1 MGLSNELIR
10 QFVQITND
18 EKRVS
23 TESILYG
30 TVILKGDGRQYVQ
43 LDGSDVLT
51 PVLSTADIKD
61 GERVTVLL
69 KDHSA
74 IVIGNVSSPSASSK
88 DLAET
93 NKNVVGA
100 AKTATNYIKYSDED
114 GLVVGNM
121 ASDVLGQ
128 NVQIISDAVNIRNG
142 RTILASYSDDEIY
155 LGKNS
160 KKSIIDLCNGSAQMS
175 YVSDSTTGLPYFE
188 IKSGE
193 NLRLSAIYTEPGGRK
208 GITGMSLRSIGRDG
222 DTDYA
227 DSHWQVSS
235 RIQDGDNS
243 TLAMASGEAG
253 VIWLYTI
260 AKGEAQLKVDGQN
273 STIEMIGKVTIR
285 DSESGEVGC
294 AITGGVAT
302 LVDVKTKSGASLK
315 TLDPP
320 KKYTY
325 TFSGVSV
332 TVWESQLIVRIKVT
346 GATEAELATK
356 SGYISIASLKAT
368 GMTPAVKK
376 IWVQTNYEVSL
387 RLNASKGKIEIG
399 YSAKN
404 GTSANIPSGTAI
416 SIDETFLLI

>member
-1 MGLSNELIR
+1 M
-10 QFVQITND
+10 
-18 EKRVS
+18 K
-23 TESILYG
+23 Y
-30 TVILKGDGRQYVQ
+30 
-43 LDGSDVLT
+43 
-51 PVLSTADIKD
+51 TA
-61 GERVTVLL
+61 
-69 KDHSA
+69 A
-74 IVIGNVSSPSASSK
+74 
-88 DLAET
+88 
-93 NKNVVGA
+93 
-100 AKTATNYIKYSDED
+100 D

-121 ASDVLGQ
+121 TSDVLGR
-128 NVQIISDAVNIRNG
+128 NVQIVSDAVNIRNG
-142 RTILASYSDDEIY
+142 STILASYSDDEIY

-302 LVDVKTKSGASLK
+302 LADVKTKSGASLK

-325 TFSGVSV
+325 TTSGITVA
-332 TVWESQLIVRIKVT
+332 VWESPLIVRVKVT

-356 SGYISIASLKAT
+356 SGYVSIASLKAT
-368 GMTPAVKK
+368 SMTPVVKK

-399 YSAKN
+399 YSAKS

>member
-1 MGLSNELIR
+1 MWLSNELIR

-18 EKRVS
+18 KKRVS

-30 TVILKGDGRQYVQ
+30 TVILKDDGPYVQ

-51 PVLSTADIKD
+51 PVSSTADIKD

-69 KDHSA
+69 KNHSA
-74 IVIGNVSSPSASSK
+74 IVTGNISSPSASSK
-88 DLAET
+88 DLQET

-100 AKTATNYIKYSDED
+100 AKTATNYIKYTDED

-121 ASDVLGQ
+121 SDAELKR
-128 NVQIISDAVNIRNG
+128 NVQIVSDAVNIRNG
-142 RTILASYSDDEIY
+142 STILASYSDDEIY

-208 GITGMSLRSIGRDG
+208 GVTGASLRSMGRAG

-243 TLAMASGEAG
+243 SLAMASGEAG

-294 AITGGVAT
+294 TITGGVAT
-302 LVDVKTKSGASLK
+302 LADVKTKSGASLK

-325 TFSGVSV
+325 TTSGITV
-332 TVWESQLIVRIKVT
+332 TVWESPLVVRVKVT

-387 RLNASKGKIEIG
+387 RLNASKGKIELG

-404 GTSANIPSGTAI
+404 GTMVDIPSGIAI
-416 SIDETFLLI
+416 NIDETFLLV

>member
-1 MGLSNELIR
+1 MWLSNELIR

-18 EKRVS
+18 KKRVS

-30 TVILKGDGRQYVQ
+30 TVILKDDGPYVQ

-51 PVLSTADIKD
+51 PVSSTADIKD

-69 KDHSA
+69 KNHSA
-74 IVIGNVSSPSASSK
+74 IVTGNISSPSASSK
-88 DLAET
+88 DLQET

-100 AKTATNYIKYSDED
+100 AKTATNYIKYTDED

-121 ASDVLGQ
+121 SDAELKR
-128 NVQIISDAVNIRNG
+128 NVQIVSDAVNIRNG
-142 RTILASYSDDEIY
+142 STILASYSDDEIY

-208 GITGMSLRSIGRDG
+208 GVTGASLRSMGREG

-243 TLAMASGEAG
+243 SLAMASGEAG

-294 AITGGVAT
+294 TITGGVAT
-302 LVDVKTKSGASLK
+302 LADVKTKSGASLK

-325 TFSGVSV
+325 TTSGITV
-332 TVWESQLIVRIKVT
+332 TVWESPLVVRVKVT

-387 RLNASKGKIEIG
+387 RLNASKGKIELG

-404 GTSANIPSGTAI
+404 GTMVDIPSGIAI
-416 SIDETFLLI
+416 NIDETFLLV

>member
-1 MGLSNELIR
+1 MIEAESEITVYYVTEVDRTIR
-10 QFVQITND
+10 YYLLQPAEAVPPDKPTVYPPGG
-18 EKRVS
+18 KWSS
-23 TESILYG
+23 TEPEYVPGSTDSLYFVDL
-30 TVILKGDGRQYVQ
+30 T
-43 LDGSDVLT
+43 VLT
-51 PVLSTADIKD
+51 NGDSSYS
-61 GERVTVLL
+61 E
-69 KDHSA
+69 
-74 IVIGNVSSPSASSK
+74 VSKSSSYDAAK
-88 DLAET
+88 AAYNKAEA
-93 NKNVVGA
+93 A
-100 AKTATNYIKYSDED
+100 AKTATNYVKYTAAG

-160 KKSIIDLCNGSAQMS
+160 KKSVIDLCNGSAQMS

-188 IKSGE
+188 IKSSE

-253 VIWLYTI
+253 VIWLYAI

-294 AITGGVAT
+294 VITGGVGT
-302 LVDVKTKSGASLK
+302 FSEDVKTKSGASLK

-325 TFSGVSV
+325 TISGVSV
-332 TVWESQLIVRIKVT
+332 TVWESPLLVRIKVT

-416 SIDETFLLI
+416 SIDETFLLV